1 MVDSVVHTGSV
12 CLLTSILDSVVDSV
26 VDENEGWKA
35 LMQIR
40 RIGLSIDLKINPM
53 VDAEVD

>member
-1 MVDSVVHTGSV
+1 M
-12 CLLTSILDSVVDSV
+12 LMEWLTSMSATDWKCKDWKYQ
-26 VDENEGWKA
+26 DWKA

-40 RIGLSIDLKINPM
+40 RIGLSIDLKIDPM

>member
-1 MVDSVVHTGSV
+1 M
-12 CLLTSILDSVVDSV
+12 LMEWLTSMSAAD
-26 VDENEGWKA
+26 WKCQDWKYQDWTA

-40 RIGLSIDLKINPM
+40 RIGLSIDLKIDPM

>member
-1 MVDSVVHTGSV
+1 MVDS
-12 CLLTSILDSVVDSV
+12 L

-40 RIGLSIDLKINPM
+40 RIGLSIDLKIDPM
-53 VDAEVD
+53 VDAEIDSDVD

>member
-1 MVDSVVHTGSV
+1 M
-12 CLLTSILDSVVDSV
+12 VDSV
-26 VDENEGWKA
+26 VDENEGSKA

-53 VDAEVD
+53 VDAEVDWEVD

>member
-1 MVDSVVHTGSV
+1 M
-12 CLLTSILDSVVDSV
+12 LMEWLTSMSAADWKCQDWKYE
-26 VDENEGWKA
+26 DWKA

-40 RIGLSIDLKINPM
+40 KIGLSIDLKIDPM